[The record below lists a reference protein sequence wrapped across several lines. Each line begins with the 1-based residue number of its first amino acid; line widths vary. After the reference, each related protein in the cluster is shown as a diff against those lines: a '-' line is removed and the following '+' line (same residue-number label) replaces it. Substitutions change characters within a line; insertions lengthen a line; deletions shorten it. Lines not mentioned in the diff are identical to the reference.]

1 MRYWDLWMNKQSN
14 DQSTLKRLPL
24 KLHDVNWHP
33 RKRAHWCVQELLFS
47 SILDI
52 QFIAHLCMII
62 NQFYI
67 CYPFFKG
74 GCVWVRF
81 AFCPECNR
89 AEEFTHFPFGKNTCF
104 FVIPP
109 NLNRISS
116 TNWHFLLH
124 SSLPPLFL
132 SWFIRLA
139 AYPSRCRVCRPPK
152 AARLVGKEKKISS
165 MVNYQF
171 MTLLFHKIK

>member
-1 MRYWDLWMNKQSN
+1 M
-14 DQSTLKRLPL
+14 
-24 KLHDVNWHP
+24 
-33 RKRAHWCVQELLFS
+33 
-47 SILDI
+47 

-74 GCVWVRF
+74 GCVWVRV

-89 AEEFTHFPFGKNTCF
+89 AEELTHFPLGKNTCF

-116 TNWHFLLH
+116 TNWHFLLY

-152 AARLVGKEKKISS
+152 AARLSGKKNDRNHIFILFFLYEFVMNQSLLKKKKSS
-165 MVNYQF
+165 MVNFQF
-171 MTLLFHKIK
+171 ITLLFHKIK